1 MFKCDQARGIAV
13 YDSRVGHV
21 YQGAILVMVKYRCS
35 IGLLGYDARNHS
47 HVELREQRLR
57 TSFWWWSYV
66 RYTKAI

>member
-21 YQGAILVMVKYRCS
+21 YQGAILVMMVKYRCS

-47 HVELREQRLR
+47 HVELREQKVRVSARL
-57 TSFWWWSYV
+57 SGGG
-66 RYTKAI
+66 AM